1 MNNLEEELLLGIDAQ
16 MNQQLETAQHHYTTV
31 LEAEPSHPD
40 ANHAFGLL
48 LVEKRQWKSAV
59 PYLNTALE
67 VRPDAQY
74 LWFDCLDAMIAAE
87 LWSEANDLIARA
99 RRSGLCSEE
108 LDVRELLAL
117 TGRTHDN
124 LQVVDDDVFTLVP

>member
-1 MNNLEEELLLGIDAQ
+1 MNNFEEELLLGIDAQ

-48 LVEKRQWKSAV
+48 LVERRQWKSAV

-67 VRPDAQY
+67 VRPDAQH
-74 LWFDCLDAMIAAE
+74 LWFDCLDAMIAAG
-87 LWSEANDLIARA
+87 LWSEANDLIAKA

-117 TGRTHDN
+117 TGRTNDN
-124 LQVVDDDVFTLVP
+124 LQVDDDMFTLVS

>member
-1 MNNLEEELLLGIDAQ
+1 MSNLEEELLLGIDAQ
-16 MNQQLETAQHHYTTV
+16 MKQQFETAQHHYTTV

-48 LVEKRQWKSAV
+48 LVENRQWGSAV
-59 PYLNTALE
+59 PYLNSALE
-67 VRPDAQY
+67 GKPDVQH
-74 LWFDCLDAMIAAE
+74 LWFDCLDAMIAAG
-87 LWSEANDLIARA
+87 LWSEANDLISKA
-99 RRSGLCSEE
+99 RRSGLSSEE

-124 LQVVDDDVFTLVP
+124 LQGDGDVFTLVT